1 MGQLGSKWIPKYWT
15 IFHQHMF
22 CIWGCCLPTV
32 IPHVGFVQE
41 SMADTLWKHDKKMG
55 NGQDHQDNLI
65 RYPVPD
71 HPDHLTICY
80 GTAASG
86 WMPCYGLWKWNLKMN
101 IKRRDGES
109 FPLCHQ
115 MSWNMKTSVGKNKM
129 TCCCLTEKG
138 VGLKIISRTWNCM
151 MSLMIWSWKQKLS
164 VFRIEGSP
172 HCWENYANSPKMLL
186 NNL

>member
-1 MGQLGSKWIPKYWT
+1 MDPQVLDHMPPTHVLYLGLLFANSYIMWDLSKDQWLKRFEKMTKRWLRVQTTRT
-15 IFHQHMF
+15 I
-22 CIWGCCLPTV
+22 CYG
-32 IPHVGFVQE
+32 
-41 SMADTLWKHDKKMG
+41 TLSLTT
-55 NGQDHQDNLI
+55 Q
-65 RYPVPD
+65 
-71 HPDHLTICY
+71 TICY